1 MRTAVRKQVKLFA
14 WFGVCLLLKSRYGCV
29 SVFSRLHHVQGEVH
43 SFGKYRNR
51 RLDHKHSTFDAVLPT
66 RWSDKKFL
74 DIFVDTCRTVLH
86 TRAVHQ
92 LFLVVPDAELDRF
105 RTEYG
110 KRIPNSWN
118 FFTESEIVP
127 EYTWFSKGRS
137 GWERQMEIKLAI
149 YRNASRN
156 FFLTL
161 DADNFCTGARL
172 RPAQFLVANR
182 AITCMES
189 TSGNPRFFG
198 SKNLWPTFESLGF
211 PLKVLPAITFGWTPQ
226 LLSTQLL
233 RNVDG
238 ILQSSRNTSLLSFLL
253 LRGRKRSICKAHC
266 SSTWTEYLAYY
277 ALASHFDLLKRY
289 HFQSLQPGIDV
300 GTCFSKVY
308 GVLPH
313 RPLCLKIRITCAM
326 DVQLLRQTPSQLR
339 PVFGVLN
346 DHQLSVAEFE
356 TLRKSIGTVESMQ

>member
-1 MRTAVRKQVKLFA
+1 MRTTVRTQVGISA
-14 WFGVCLLLKSRYGCV
+14 WYGVCLLLKSRYGCV
-29 SVFSRLHHVQGEVH
+29 SGISRLQHGQREVPG
-43 SFGKYRNR
+43 FGKYRKWR
-51 RLDHKHSTFDAVLPT
+51 FDHELSAFDAVLPT

-105 RTEYG
+105 HAVYE
-110 KRIPNSWN
+110 KRIPSSWK
-118 FFTESEIVP
+118 FFTESDIVP
-127 EYTWFSKGRS
+127 EYTLFGKGRS

-149 YRNASRN
+149 YRNVSQK

-172 RPAQFLVANR
+172 RPAQYLIANR
-182 AITCMES
+182 AIACMES
-189 TSGNPRFFG
+189 TRGNPRFFG
-198 SKNLWPTFESLGF
+198 SKNLRPTFESLGF
-211 PLKVLPAITFGWTPQ
+211 PAEKMPAITFGWTPQ

-233 RNVDG
+233 LDVDK

-253 LRGRKRSICKAHC
+253 LRGRKRSTCRSHC

-277 ALASHFDLLKRY
+277 ALASHFDLLEVH
-289 HFQSLQPGIDV
+289 HFQSFQLGIDV
-300 GTCFSKVY
+300 GTCYSKVH

-326 DVQLLRQTPSQLR
+326 DIELLRQTPTHLR

-346 DHQLSVAEFE
+346 DHQLSVTEFE
-356 TLRKSIGTVESMQ
+356 KLRRSIGTV